1 VSAQVRPGRNR
12 GSGTARRGGCALVLV
27 GTPIGNLAD
36 LSPRAAEALRD
47 ADIIAAEDTRRTR
60 ALLAHA
66 GVSAGRRLRSVR
78 AQNEAR
84 LAEHVVGEIRNGARV
99 AYVTDAGMPGVSDPG
114 TRLVRAVLDAGLPVD
129 VVPGPSALLSALVVS
144 GLPTARFAFE
154 GFLPRKGTS
163 RRERLAAIAMEDR
176 TVVLFEAPARVP
188 TTLADLVEACGR
200 HRPVAVARELTK
212 RFEAVWRGT
221 LGDAVRHVARHQPR
235 GEHVLVIGP
244 VDRSAREVDERAVE
258 DAVAAALDGGLSA
271 RDAATRAAGV
281 LDIPKRRAYE
291 VATRLARA
299 RRET

>member
-1 VSAQVRPGRNR
+1 VSTPGRRGRNR
-12 GSGTARRGGCALVLV
+12 ESRTARRARCGLVLV
-27 GTPIGNLAD
+27 GTPIGNLGD

-47 ADIIAAEDTRRTR
+47 ADVIAAEDTRRTR

-66 GVSAGRRLRSVR
+66 GVSAGGRLRSVR

-84 LAEHVVGEIRNGARV
+84 LAERIVGEIRNGARI

-114 TRLVRAVLDAGLPVD
+114 TRLVRAVLDAGLRVD

-144 GLPTARFAFE
+144 GLPTARFTFE

-163 RRERLAAIAMEDR
+163 RRERLAAIATEDR
-176 TVVLFEAPARVP
+176 TVVLFEAPTRVLV
-188 TTLADLVEACGR
+188 TLTDLVEACGP

-221 LGDAVRHVARHQPR
+221 LGDAVRHVRRHQPR
-235 GEHVLVIGP
+235 GEHVIVIGP
-244 VDRSAREVDERAVE
+244 LDRSAGQVDERAIE

-271 RDAATRAAGV
+271 RDAAARTAGD
-281 LDIPKRRAYE
+281 LGIPKRRVYE
-291 VATRLARA
+291 LATRLARA